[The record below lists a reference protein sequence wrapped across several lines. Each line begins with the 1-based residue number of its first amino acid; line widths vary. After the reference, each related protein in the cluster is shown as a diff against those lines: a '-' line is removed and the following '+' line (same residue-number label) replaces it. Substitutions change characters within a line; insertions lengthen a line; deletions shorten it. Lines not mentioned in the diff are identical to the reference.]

1 MRAGGGGAIFSQ
13 LVEASRLSQV
23 CGSALVCGS
32 YLLTFAW
39 MPVKHARAQT
49 GLLVFSK
56 QRVASVTVKFINLR
70 MNLLSDMWSPV
81 GVGGGR
87 YLLQDLSNLQ
97 IIYQRFLKCRIC

>member
-13 LVEASRLSQV
+13 LVEASELSQV

-39 MPVKHARAQT
+39 MPVKHARVQT

-70 MNLLSDMWSPV
+70 MNFLSDMWSPV
-81 GVGGGR
+81 RGGCQ

-97 IIYQRFLKCRIC
+97 IIYQGFLKCRIC

>member
-13 LVEASRLSQV
+13 LVEASGLSQV

-81 GVGGGR
+81 GGGWSVFIAGFIKSPD
-87 YLLQDLSNLQ
+87 YLPGV
-97 IIYQRFLKCRIC
+97 LKV